1 MPNPGGIIYAIG
13 AVGTSWV
20 KIGRTAGPV
29 LQRLQT

>member
-1 MPNPGGIIYAIG
+1 MSNPGGIIYAIG

-20 KIGRTAGPV
+20 KTAGPV